1 MASAATV
8 HHRVFHVRAG
18 WIAAEAT
25 TRGVCRLSFPVHTR
39 ARATQ
44 WLDGESSQA
53 AADHPI
59 LAQAEREL
67 TAYFDGTPTSFD
79 VPVDLSS
86 LTPFRRRVLRA
97 LMRVP
102 YESVETYGG
111 LAAAVGSPG
120 GARAVGQALGQ
131 NPVPVIVPCH
141 RVIGSDGSLTGFGGG
156 LDWKRALLALEQGD
170 RTSAAALVS
179 ASRE

>member
-1 MASAATV
+1 MALAETV
-8 HHRVFHVRAG
+8 QHRVFRVRAG

-25 TRGVCRLSFPVHTR
+25 PGGICRLSFPVVTR
-39 ARATQ
+39 ARAMQ
-44 WLDGESSQA
+44 WLDGESGRA

-67 TAYFDGTPTSFD
+67 TAYFDGTPTPFE
-79 VPVDLSS
+79 VPVDLSAV
-86 LTPFRRRVLRA
+86 TPFRRRVLRA
-97 LMRVP
+97 LMQVP
-102 YESVETYGG
+102 YGAVQTYGG

-141 RVIGSDGSLTGFGGG
+141 RIIGSDGSLTGFGAG